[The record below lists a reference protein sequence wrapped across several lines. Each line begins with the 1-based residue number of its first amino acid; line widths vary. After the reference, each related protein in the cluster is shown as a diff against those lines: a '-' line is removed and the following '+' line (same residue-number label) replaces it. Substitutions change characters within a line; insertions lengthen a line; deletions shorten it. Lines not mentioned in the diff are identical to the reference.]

1 MTLRRLAR
9 QALRRPDEAIAVA
22 ALLATV
28 GAVGWGVVT
37 RYVTAQPAVW
47 ASEVAAI
54 AFAWLTFFGA
64 SACFRHN
71 AHPSIDM
78 LVRRLPPGPRRVAR
92 LGADLLVAAFLAYF
106 CWLGLTFSIAAW
118 DNPTA
123 VLRVPMTVVYG
134 PVALASAMMLARH
147 LAAMLRTARG
157 AEQPK
162 ERAMA

>member
-1 MTLRRLAR
+1 VTRLWR
-9 QALRRPDEAIAVA
+9 LPDEIIAVL
-22 ALLATV
+22 ALLVTV
-28 GAVGWGVVT
+28 GSVGWGVVT

-78 LVRRLPPGPRRVAR
+78 LVGRLPAAPQR
-92 LGADLLVAAFLAYF
+92 LVRLAVDLLVAAFLAYF
-106 CWLGLTFSIAAW
+106 CWMGLQFSIAAW

-123 VLRVPMTVVYG
+123 VLRLPMTVVYG
-134 PVALASAMMLARH
+134 PITLATAMMLLRH
-147 LAAMLRTARG
+147 LANMRRPTVL
-157 AEQPK
+157 P

>member
-1 MTLRRLAR
+1 MRRLLR
-9 QALRRPDEAIAVA
+9 QALRHTDEAIGAG
-22 ALLATV
+22 ALLVTV
-28 GAVGWGVVT
+28 GSVGWGVVT

-78 LVRRLPPGPRRVAR
+78 LVGRLPAGPQRAVR
-92 LGADLLVAAFLAYF
+92 LGVDLLVAAFLAYF
-106 CWLGLTFSIAAW
+106 CWLGLVFSIAAW

-123 VLRVPMTVVYG
+123 VLRLPMTVVYG
-134 PVALASAMMLARH
+134 PITLASLMMLARH
-147 LAAMLRTARG
+147 LANMRRPAR
-157 AEQPK
+157 AP
-162 ERAMA
+162 ERAVV

>member
-1 MTLRRLAR
+1 VRRAWN
-9 QALRRPDEAIAVA
+9 QADELIAIL
-22 ALLATV
+22 ALLVTV
-28 GAVGWGVVT
+28 GSVGWGVVT

-78 LVRRLPPGPRRVAR
+78 LVQRLPAGPQRAVR
-92 LGADLLVAAFLAYF
+92 LGVDLLVAAFLAYL
-106 CWLGLTFSIAAW
+106 CWLGVQFSASAW
-118 DNPTA
+118 ENPTA
-123 VLRVPMTVVYG
+123 VLRLPMTVVYG
-134 PVALASAMMLARH
+134 PITLATAMMLARH
-147 LAAMLRTARG
+147 LANLRRPLAV
-157 AEQPK
+157 P

>member
-1 MTLRRLAR
+1 MRRIWD
-9 QALRRPDEAIAVA
+9 QADEAIAVV
-22 ALLATV
+22 ALLVTV
-28 GAVGWGVVT
+28 GSVGWGVVT

-78 LVRRLPPGPRRVAR
+78 LVQRLPPGPQRLVR
-92 LGADLLVAAFLAYF
+92 LGVDLLVAAFLGYF
-106 CWLGLTFSIAAW
+106 CWMGANFSISAW
-118 DNPTA
+118 ENPTA

-134 PVALASAMMLARH
+134 PITLATAMMLARH
-147 LAAMLRTARG
+147 VANMRRPLAL
-157 AEQPK
+157 P

>member
-1 MTLRRLAR
+1 MKRLLR
-9 QALRRPDEAIAVA
+9 QALHHPDEAIAA
-22 ALLATV
+22 GALLVTV
-28 GAVGWGVVT
+28 GSVGWGVVT

-78 LVRRLPPGPRRVAR
+78 LVGRVPAGPQRVVRLAV
-92 LGADLLVAAFLAYF
+92 DLLVAAFLAYF
-106 CWLGLTFSIAAW
+106 CWLGLEFSIAAW

-123 VLRVPMTVVYG
+123 VLRLPMTVVYG
-134 PVALASAMMLARH
+134 PITLASLMMLARH
-147 LAAMLRTARG
+147 LANMRRPAR
-157 AEQPK
+157 AP

>member
-1 MTLRRLAR
+1 MRRILG
-9 QALRRPDEAIAVA
+9 QADEAIAVL
-22 ALLATV
+22 ALLVTV
-28 GAVGWGVVT
+28 GSVGWGVVT

-54 AFAWLTFFGA
+54 GFAWLTFFGA

-78 LVRRLPPGPRRVAR
+78 LVQRLPRGPQRLVR
-92 LGADLLVAAFLAYF
+92 LGVDLLVAGFLAYF
-106 CWLGLTFSIAAW
+106 CWMGVEFSISAW

-123 VLRVPMTVVYG
+123 VLRLPMTVVYG
-134 PVALASAMMLARH
+134 PITLASAMMLARH
-147 LAAMLRTARG
+147 LANMRRPLVL
-157 AEQPK
+157 P

>member
-1 MTLRRLAR
+1 MRRILG
-9 QALRRPDEAIAVA
+9 QADEAIAVL
-22 ALLATV
+22 ALLVTV
-28 GAVGWGVVT
+28 GSVGWGVVT

-54 AFAWLTFFGA
+54 GFAWLTFFGA

-78 LVRRLPPGPRRVAR
+78 LVQRLPRGPQRLAR
-92 LGADLLVAAFLAYF
+92 LGVDLLVASFLAYF
-106 CWLGLTFSIAAW
+106 CWMGVEFSISAW

-123 VLRVPMTVVYG
+123 VLRLPMTVVYG
-134 PVALASAMMLARH
+134 PITLASAMMLARH
-147 LAAMLRTARG
+147 LANMRRPLAM
-157 AEQPK
+157 P

>member
-1 MTLRRLAR
+1 MKRLLR
-9 QALRRPDEAIAVA
+9 QALRYPDEAIGAG
-22 ALLATV
+22 ALLMTV
-28 GAVGWGVVT
+28 GSVGWGVVT

-64 SACFRHN
+64 SACFHHN

-78 LVRRLPPGPRRVAR
+78 LVRRLPPGPQRVAR

-106 CWLGLTFSIAAW
+106 CWLGLVFSIAAW

-123 VLRVPMTVVYG
+123 VLRVPMTVVYA
-134 PVALASAMMLARH
+134 PVALASLMMLARH
-147 LAAMLRTARG
+147 LAAMVRAARTSERT
-157 AEQPK
+157 P

>member
-1 MTLRRLAR
+1 VTRLWR
-9 QALRRPDEAIAVA
+9 LPDEIIAVL
-22 ALLATV
+22 ALLVTV
-28 GAVGWGVVT
+28 GSVGWGVVT

-78 LVRRLPPGPRRVAR
+78 LVGRLPAAPQR
-92 LGADLLVAAFLAYF
+92 LVRLAVDLLVAAFLAYF
-106 CWLGLTFSIAAW
+106 CWMGLQFSIAAW

-123 VLRVPMTVVYG
+123 VLRLPMTVVYG
-134 PVALASAMMLARH
+134 PITLATAMMLLRH
-147 LAAMLRTARG
+147 LANMRRPAVL
-157 AEQPK
+157 P

>member
-1 MTLRRLAR
+1 MRLLRA
-9 QALRRPDEAIAVA
+9 ADEAIAVA
-22 ALLATV
+22 ALLVTV
-28 GAVGWGVVT
+28 ASVGWGVVT

-78 LVRRLPPGPRRVAR
+78 LVQRLPPVAQRATR
-92 LGADLLVAAFLAYF
+92 LGVDLLVAGFLAYF
-106 CWLGLTFSIAAW
+106 CWLGLGFSLAAW

-123 VLRVPMTVVYG
+123 VLRLPMTIVYG
-134 PVALASAMMLARH
+134 PITVASAMMLGRH
-147 LAAMLRTARG
+147 LARMRRPLAV
-157 AEQPK
+157 P

>member
-1 MTLRRLAR
+1 MKRLLRR
-9 QALRRPDEAIAVA
+9 ALRHPDEAIGAG
-22 ALLATV
+22 ALLVTV
-28 GAVGWGVVT
+28 GSVGWGVVT

-78 LVRRLPPGPRRVAR
+78 LVGRLPAGPQRAVR
-92 LGADLLVAAFLAYF
+92 LGVDLLVAAFLAYF
-106 CWLGLTFSIAAW
+106 CWLGLVFSIAAW

-123 VLRVPMTVVYG
+123 VLRLPMTVVYG
-134 PVALASAMMLARH
+134 PITLASLMMLARH
-147 LAAMLRTARG
+147 LANMRRPAR
-157 AEQPK
+157 AP
-162 ERAMA
+162 ERAVV